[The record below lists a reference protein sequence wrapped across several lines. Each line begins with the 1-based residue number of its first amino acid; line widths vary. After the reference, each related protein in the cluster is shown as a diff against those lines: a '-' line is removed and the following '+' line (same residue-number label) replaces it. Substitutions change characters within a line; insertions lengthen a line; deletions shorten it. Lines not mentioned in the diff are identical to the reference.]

1 MEGLEQDVKLTFE
14 DIQDCFT
21 KSEYSEIFQGPRVPH
36 TIRYSEGCYSWNG
49 RFWKLCNS
57 NKLQAILSEI
67 IIDKGEIKRNRQE
80 AYSKNFISH
89 FSISD
94 EEFEVDTEFLL
105 NTESGVIDLRE
116 VVRCW
121 KLLENPS
128 IAGLMGLKDYWLFS
142 HEQFK
147 QNHLTKMA
155 TVSLPEEFDEKK
167 LELDMEFFHKTF
179 LVTFGKQEESYQWF
193 LLFLALSF
201 SGENLG
207 NVFCNLLGKQNAGKS
222 TIIDFLKYFFGSYF
236 ASISTDCLF
245 KENFNNMGCLYN
257 NRNLKLLIVSE
268 PNGDPKEV
276 SLLKRVT
283 GHDQLTFD
291 STQFYCNASILITS
305 NHIMIPKEVD
315 TGGFDRRYA
324 IVPCGPV
331 IKDPDSDLLNKL
343 LSRKDSFLLMLL
355 EQYALF
361 MVEREQ
367 KHIVLK
373 KPKISEYTI
382 STIKK
387 FLNPMQWFFDEW
399 CSPFPVGLP
408 YFGDTNIRL
417 TDLRALF
424 LQDFYEMYET
434 IFEELFFNSEDFH
447 LRLTEITPKQ
457 FDDMMK
463 SVHFN
468 YDNHRQGRAT
478 VFHNFICRRPVN
490 GMSVRDYVIDEM
502 IKLGVAVD
510 KESASELLVHYSK
523 RPTVLLKE
531 DCYEENFTD
540 LQGDF
545 LFPSFGFFH
554 IPASRVMWM
563 NQMLSGIIS
572 NSWLYTCSNYFTNW
586 LYMSVKQ
593 ETAMEIYN
601 NLKFQIESCNN
612 NFQECCK
619 KKEISDIMA
628 TLFKIYV
635 DTTRE
640 QKKNY
645 QLNKPSSEKK
655 INITVKAKKE
665 LKEV

>member
-167 LELDMEFFHKTF
+167 LESDLDFFHKTF
-179 LVTFGKQEESYQWF
+179 LVTFGNQEESYEWF

-207 NVFCNLLGKQNAGKS
+207 NVFCSLLGKQNAGKS
-222 TIIDFLKYFFGSYF
+222 TIIDFLTDFFGSYLT
-236 ASISTDCLF
+236 SIPTDCIF
-245 KENFNNMGCLYN
+245 KENFNNMGHLYH

-268 PNGDPKEV
+268 PNNDPKEV

-283 GHDQLTFD
+283 GHDQLSFD

-305 NHIMIPKEVD
+305 NHILVPKEVD

-331 IKDPDSDLLNKL
+331 IKNPDANLLNKL
-343 LSRKDSFLLMLL
+343 VSRKGSFLLMLL
-355 EQYALF
+355 ERYARF

-367 KHIVLK
+367 HNIVLR
-373 KPKISEYTI
+373 KPEISNFTI
-382 STIKK
+382 TTIKK
-387 FLNPMQWFFDEW
+387 FLNPLQWFFDEW

-424 LQDFYEMYET
+424 QQDFYELYESS
-434 IFEELFFNSEDFH
+434 FSELFYASEDFH

-457 FDDMMK
+457 FDDIMK
-463 SVHFN
+463 SFHFN
-468 YDNHRQGRAT
+468 YDNNHQGRAT

-490 GMSVRDYVIDEM
+490 GISVRDYVIEE
-502 IKLGVAVD
+502 ILKLGFAAD
-510 KESASELLVHYSK
+510 KESASELLKQYSK

-540 LQGDF
+540 LLGDIS
-545 LFPSFGFFH
+545 FPSFDFFH
-554 IPASRVMWM
+554 ICASRELWM
-563 NQMLSGIIS
+563 KQMLSYIVSSGVLCMFP
-572 NSWLYTCSNYFTNW
+572 NFFTNW

-601 NLKFQIESCNN
+601 NLKIQIESCKY
-612 NFQECCK
+612 NFQECYK
-619 KKEISDIMA
+619 KKEIVDIMA
-628 TLFKIYV
+628 TLFQIYV

-640 QKKNY
+640 QKKNVTFL
-645 QLNKPSSEKK
+645 QPLPVQNRCISV
-655 INITVKAKKE
+655 NAK
-665 LKEV
+665 